1 VARERGRDILP
12 EIEGLVDLIFGLA
25 LSIGALI
32 LINTVPKTSEE
43 ILSDILAF
51 TYGFIILVFIWEEVT
66 KEMLLFK
73 VETTRML
80 RVTYLLLFLVAL
92 EPYLFNLITQH
103 TSSGGVDEISSM
115 LYAADLGALMVIL
128 AFFAQRIID
137 GEGNLSP
144 RVRKIYLEKR
154 GQFVFTAAVFV
165 ISMIP
170 IFWELSIWGTK
181 LRFILWILAPLVGV
195 VVGVYRRHREK
206 VQENEAASGQPR
218 VN

>member
-1 VARERGRDILP
+1 MARERGRDILP